1 MDYISMTISCPFC
14 HRTSDVHLPI
24 EGFFAWR
31 AGALV
36 QNAFP
41 KLELEVRET
50 LISGMCVSCQ
60 DTIFGED
67 DEDE

>member
-1 MDYISMTISCPFC
+1 MDCISMTISCPFC
-14 HRTSDVHLPI
+14 HKTSDVHLPI
-24 EGFFAWR
+24 EGFLAWR

-36 QNAFP
+36 QKAFP
-41 KLELEVRET
+41 KLEIEIRET

-60 DTIFGED
+60 NMIFGED